1 MSTNQPKIPF
11 LVLSCHEGI
20 GVSKAKIAT
29 SFTQTLNETSAIVIF
44 YIQV

>member
-11 LVLSCHEGI
+11 LVLSCHEGV

-29 SFTQTLNETSAIVIF
+29 FFTQTLNETSAIVIF